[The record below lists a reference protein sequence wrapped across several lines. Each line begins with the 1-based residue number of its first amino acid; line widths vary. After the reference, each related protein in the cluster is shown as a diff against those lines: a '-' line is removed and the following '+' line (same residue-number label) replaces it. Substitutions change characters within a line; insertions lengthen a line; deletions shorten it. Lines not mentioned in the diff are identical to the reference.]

1 MNAALTRITNKEWW
15 ARTGKTLKY
24 SLYTIT
30 HPFDGFWDLTHE
42 KRGSLAAANII
53 TLLIVV
59 TNIWIILS
67 PAMWVNL
74 QYFNMFLYIAR
85 TIVPMALWCIS
96 NWSITTLLDGK
107 GRLGDI
113 YMATAYAFTPYVLM
127 NIVVLIISPFLINT
141 EWVLVDFCF
150 KLGTVWSVGLLLA
163 AMMMIHDYSLSKTLL
178 SSAITIVG
186 IGVMLFVFGIFFSL
200 ISDGIAFILSLYKEI
215 VFRLT

>member
-1 MNAALTRITNKEWW
+1 MNAALTRITNKVWW

-42 KRGSLAAANII
+42 KRGSIAAANII
-53 TLLIVV
+53 TLLIVLTKV
-59 TNIWIILS
+59 WIILS

-74 QYFNMFLYIAR
+74 QYFNMFLYIAQ

-96 NWSITTLLDGK
+96 NWAITTLLDGK
-107 GRLGDI
+107 GRLKDI

-127 NIVVLIISPFLINT
+127 NIVVLIISPVLIDT
-141 EWVLVDFCF
+141 EWVLVVFSF
-150 KLGTVWSVGLLLA
+150 KLGAVWSVGLLLA
-163 AMMMIHDYSLSKTLL
+163 AMMMIHDYSLSKTIL
-178 SSAITIVG
+178 SSLITIVG

-200 ISDGIAFILSLYKEI
+200 ISDGIAFVLSLYKEI

>member
-1 MNAALTRITNKEWW
+1 MNAALTRITNKVWW

-42 KRGSLAAANII
+42 KRGSIAAANII
-53 TLLIVV
+53 TLLIVL
-59 TNIWIILS
+59 TNVWIILS

-74 QYFNMFLYIAR
+74 QYFNMFLYIAQ

-96 NWSITTLLDGK
+96 NWAITTLLDGK
-107 GRLGDI
+107 GRLKDI

-127 NIVVLIISPFLINT
+127 NIVVLIISPVLIDT
-141 EWVLVDFCF
+141 EWVLVIFSF

-163 AMMMIHDYSLSKTLL
+163 AMMMIHDYSLSKTIL
-178 SSAITIVG
+178 SSLITIVG

-200 ISDGIAFILSLYKEI
+200 ISDGIAFVLSLYKEI